1 MARQTGTPDYSVGAN
16 DSDKV
21 AAIASSSTTYV
32 FIDWLEG

>member
-1 MARQTGTPDYSVGAN
+1 MASQTATPDYSVGAKGG
-16 DSDKV
+16 DKV

>member
-1 MARQTGTPDYSVGAN
+1 MPSHIETPDYSVGAKGG
-16 DSDKV
+16 DKV